1 MGIDVPEPDEMEE
14 MLVEF
19 SGGAAEVEFEQFCN
33 IVAWQRVYCPRLR
46 DDRRVYCPRLRDD
59 RRVYCPRLRDD
70 RRVYCLFLR
79 DGDARLPNNSNAV
92 VVAHSAPRR
101 STR

>member
-33 IVAWQRVYCPRLR
+33 IVAWQRVYRPRLR
-46 DDRRVYCPRLRDD
+46 GDRRVY
-59 RRVYCPRLRDD
+59 
-70 RRVYCLFLR
+70 
-79 DGDARLPNNSNAV
+79 
-92 VVAHSAPRR
+92 
-101 STR
+101 